1 MRVLLKSFVRYV
13 LGSAIMSSR
22 HSRRLAWRAGRS
34 LHCMARGEQL
44 VDDMKVDGELELQ
57 GRVVAAN
64 HASARFVAFDV
75 GANQGDW
82 TLALME
88 TFEKAGRNS
97 DRLEAHVFEPVPTTH
112 ERLTKCLNIRRR
124 GNVHINSVA
133 ASDRTGTLDMV
144 LMSDTGGTNSLVY
157 DKAMVRQALGF
168 VSVPVTTIDL
178 YCKGA
183 GIEHIHI
190 LKCDTEGHDL
200 SVLRGAT
207 YMLGSG
213 RIDVFQ
219 FEYNH
224 RWIAARAFLKD
235 VFDLIENFPYLL
247 GRITPTGVEIFDS
260 WHPELERYYQSNY
273 AIIREEVLPW
283 LKITRGKFD
292 KANTYA

>member
-1 MRVLLKSFVRYV
+1 MRVYLKSFFRDV
-13 LGSAIMSSR
+13 LRNAILSSR
-22 HSRRLAWRAGRS
+22 YSRRLAWRVGRS

-44 VDDMKVDGELELQ
+44 VDDMTVDGELELQ
-57 GRVVAAN
+57 ARVVNATR
-64 HASARFVAFDV
+64 ASARFVAFDV

-82 TLALME
+82 TRALIE
-88 TFEKAGRNS
+88 NFEKTEGNS
-97 DRLEAHVFEPVPTTH
+97 SRLDAHVFEPVPATR
-112 ERLTKCLNIRRR
+112 ERLATRLDISRRE
-124 GNVHINSVA
+124 NVHINSMA
-133 ASDRTGTLDMV
+133 ASDSAGTLDMIV
-144 LMSDTGGTNSLVY
+144 MSDTGGTNSLVY
-157 DKAMVRQALGF
+157 DKAMIRQALGF

-178 YCKGA
+178 YCEGA
-183 GIEHIHI
+183 GIDHINI

-200 SVLRGAT
+200 SVLRGAA

-235 VFDLIENFPYLL
+235 VFDLIENLPYLL
-247 GRITPTGVEIFDS
+247 GRITPTSVEIFDS

-273 AIIREEVLPW
+273 ALIRAEALPW
-283 LKITRGKFD
+283 LKATRGKFD